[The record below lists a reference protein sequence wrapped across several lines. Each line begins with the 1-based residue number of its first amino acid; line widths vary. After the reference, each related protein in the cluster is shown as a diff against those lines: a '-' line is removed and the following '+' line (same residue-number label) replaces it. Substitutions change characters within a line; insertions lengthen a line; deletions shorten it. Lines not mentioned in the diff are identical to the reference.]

1 MQCLGIEFSQLV
13 FRLCSIR
20 NADEVIRSSERVVC
34 ALRVG
39 YTHPE
44 GSSVIGPE
52 LLRVVMPATPLFFLI
67 LTRIDNEH
75 VRSLV
80 MLDNGYLEL
89 NARLPPSRDG
99 LHRCD

>member
-1 MQCLGIEFSQLV
+1 M
-13 FRLCSIR
+13 
-20 NADEVIRSSERVVC
+20 
-34 ALRVG
+34 
-39 YTHPE
+39 
-44 GSSVIGPE
+44 IGPE